1 MQKLRRQLKWVRA
14 IVTVILVIGVGFWLL
29 GAFKSWMV
37 PNLLRRAAAR
47 WTAKIF
53 SVTPTASVI
62 VERLQAINRLET
74 ARQVSHH
81 VVEVSVD
88 SPWLPSFLGG
98 ERVLMVAQ
106 AEAIAGVDLQHFSEN
121 DVQVTGDRVVLHL
134 PPPKIL
140 SVRLD
145 ETKSRVYAR
154 ERGWLVFNPDKDLER
169 RARLQAYRE
178 ASQAARQSEL
188 LSVARR
194 NAEVNLQAFLQ
205 ALGFRQV
212 TVQWKSPSHET
223 QPRLR

>member
-1 MQKLRRQLKWVRA
+1 MQRFLRWLKWVRA
-14 IVTVILVIGVGFWLL
+14 VVTVILVIGVGFWLL
-29 GAFKSWMV
+29 GVLKGWMV
-37 PNLLRRAAAR
+37 PNLLRLAAAR

-81 VVEVSVD
+81 VVEVRVD
-88 SPWLPSFLGG
+88 SPWLPAFLGG
-98 ERVLMVAQ
+98 ERLLIIAQ
-106 AEAIAGVDLQHFSEN
+106 AEAVAGVDLQRLSAD
-121 DVQVTGDRVVLHL
+121 DVQVKDDQVVLHL
-134 PPPKIL
+134 TPPKIL

-145 ETKSRVYAR
+145 ETKSRVYER
-154 ERGWLVFNPDKDLER
+154 ERGWLVFKPDKDLER

-178 ASQAARQSEL
+178 ALQAAQQSEL

-194 NAEVNLQAFLQ
+194 NAEANLQAFLQ

-212 TVQWKSPSHET
+212 KFQWESSEPDA